1 MRTVPIDVNKDS
13 ALQKLEIV
21 ETGRRRRWSAEAKER
36 IILESF
42 AAPRRISA
50 TAREHGITRS
60 QLIGWRR
67 AFLAEQV
74 ALAGAGAAFVPAV
87 ITADAATET
96 LAAPAETTAPLT
108 SGAAAPS
115 APPISRMEIA
125 LASGRRISVE
135 GAVDVEMVLRVA
147 RGLERL
153 R

>member
-1 MRTVPIDVNKDS
+1 M
-13 ALQKLEIV
+13 QKLEIV

-67 AFLAEQV
+67 AFLAEQA
-74 ALAGAGAAFVPAV
+74 ALTVAGAAFVPAV
-87 ITADAATET
+87 ITPDAATET
-96 LAAPAETTAPLT
+96 LAAPAETTAPVT
-108 SGAAAPS
+108 PGAAARLAGP
-115 APPISRMEIA
+115 APRMEIT
-125 LASGRRISVE
+125 LGHGRRISVE
-135 GAVDVEMVLRVA
+135 GAVDVEVVLRVA

>member
-1 MRTVPIDVNKDS
+1 M
-13 ALQKLEIV
+13 QKLHIV

-50 TAREHGITRS
+50 TAREHGVTRS

-67 AFLAEQV
+67 AFLAEQA
-74 ALAGAGAAFVPAV
+74 ALTDVGAAFVPAV
-87 ITADAATET
+87 VTSAGATAP
-96 LAAPAETTAPLT
+96 LAVPAETTAPVT
-108 SGAAAPS
+108 TGASAPS
-115 APPISRMEIA
+115 PSATSRMEIA
-125 LASGRRISVE
+125 LSSGRRISVE
-135 GAVDVEMVLRVA
+135 GAVDVEMLLRVA

>member
-1 MRTVPIDVNKDS
+1 M
-13 ALQKLEIV
+13 QKLEIV

-67 AFLAEQV
+67 AFLAEQA
-74 ALAGAGAAFVPAV
+74 ALAGSGTAFVPAV
-87 ITADAATET
+87 ITPDAATEN
-96 LAAPAETTAPLT
+96 LVAPAEPTATLATGTTTPAP
-108 SGAAAPS
+108 APS
-115 APPISRMEIA
+115 SRMEIA
-125 LASGRRISVE
+125 LANGRRISVE
-135 GAVDVEMVLRVA
+135 GAVDVETVLLVA